1 MTRILAVPLAFAA
14 AQITSV
20 DAQVTII
27 VHQVKLAT
35 LVPMVI
41 TNAILVQVVYRLLQ
55 VVMPFQELLQMVLL
69 VI

>member
-1 MTRILAVPLAFAA
+1 MLQAYVLRTIHVA
-14 AQITSV
+14 AQAT
-20 DAQVTII
+20 I